1 MIILSHFLI
10 FLKGDEMNFWKKI
23 FVVAFLSAILPQ
35 TSSAV
40 VDFSPN
46 RKQTTIRY
54 TSFMDYPP
62 FGVYNIKQ
70 LGYGQRREEY
80 NSIFTNM
87 INDFFKSNTLYP
99 EFVGNTNY
107 SDLVRQVRAGDVD
120 IIFGIYYGT
129 KIYDG
134 LDYVMPA
141 VIDNPVTIIMRPER
155 VSEVKQLSDL
165 QKLKGAKF
173 GDDRFSDYV
182 NSELEK
188 FKLQTENDSTE
199 MFKKLYNNEIDYII
213 ASYYL
218 GVIKASKL
226 GLRGKLSFSKQA
238 LWNMPLFIGVSKAS
252 KYHDSL
258 MRSLIVYIEKKE
270 NRDKFA
276 KDLQD
281 MVHRYEQESMRTV
294 PPIFTE

>member
-1 MIILSHFLI
+1 MIILSYFLI
-10 FLKGDEMNFWKKI
+10 FLKGDYMNCWKK
-23 FVVAFLSAILPQ
+23 FLIALFGVCMCQ
-35 TSSAV
+35 QNAWAV
-40 VDFSPN
+40 VDFTPDKN
-46 RKQTTIRY
+46 KTTIRY

-62 FGVYNIKQ
+62 FGVYTIRE
-70 LGYGQRREEY
+70 LGYGQRRDEY
-80 NSIFTNM
+80 SSIFVNL
-87 INDFFKSNTLYP
+87 IDDFFKDSSMRS

-120 IIFGIYYGT
+120 VIFGIYYGT

-141 VIDNPVTIIMRPER
+141 LIDNPVTIIMLPDR
-155 VSEVKQLSDL
+155 VGEVKKLDDL

-173 GDDRFSDYV
+173 NDDRFSDYV
-182 NSELEK
+182 ARETQK
-188 FKLQTENDSTE
+188 FNLQTESDPTE
-199 MFKKLYNNEIDYII
+199 MFKKLYTREIDYIL

-238 LWNMPLFIGVSKAS
+238 IWNMPLFVGVSKAS

-281 MVHRYEQESMRTV
+281 MVRKYEQESMRTV